1 MISKKYH
8 IYGYCLLVIL
18 IILPYVGMIGLR
30 YWYRHSLKQIDN
42 AALII
47 INKEDMNL
55 CVIDYHG
62 KEVVKYAIACG
73 KNFGNKEQS
82 GDFKTPEGIFHIS
95 DIIDASGWSHDF
107 GDGNGV
113 IPCAYGPFFIRLEVP
128 GHTGIG
134 IHGTHKPES
143 IGTRDTE
150 GCIRLNNNDLEDL
163 VEKCHIGMTVIIIPS
178 SADIIEDVD
187 KN

>member
-1 MISKKYH
+1 MISKKYN
-8 IYGYCLLVIL
+8 IYGYCLLVIF
-18 IILPYVGMIGLR
+18 IILPYVGMIGLH
-30 YWYRHSLKQIDN
+30 YWYNHELQQIDN
-42 AALII
+42 AAFIVI
-47 INKEDMNL
+47 DKEDMSL
-55 CVIDYHG
+55 CLIDYQG
-62 KEVVKYAIACG
+62 REIMKYAIACG
-73 KNFGNKEQS
+73 KNFGNKEAS
-82 GDFKTPEGIFHIS
+82 GDFKTPEGLFHIS
-95 DIIDASGWSHDF
+95 DIVDASGWSHDF
-107 GDGNGV
+107 GDGNGA

-128 GHTGIG
+128 GHNGIG

-178 SADIIEDVD
+178 LADIIENVD